1 MSQWGLLALF
11 QAATA
16 PLMLLDFGMGAAT
29 VKYVAEAIGR
39 RDQGAATRAVQ
50 TTLLFNVGIGLVG
63 LVGLVLLAPWL
74 ATSFFSVPAAD
85 LPRAILG
92 FRLMGVSWLAGAI
105 AGTFVA
111 VLAAHQRYDAVSKLA
126 TAAVFL
132 SAVAGL
138 AVALAGGDV
147 VSVLL
152 AQLAVSVTMG
162 GVYLRYAGRLLPG
175 VLGLPRWDAGSFRRS
190 FSFGAWHAVGIL
202 GGILSGW
209 SDRYTLGAFL
219 VPAAVGFY
227 AVVHS
232 LYTHLYGA
240 FLEMGEVLFPAV
252 SHREGQGDLA
262 GARRLALLVGWTVS
276 TCFGPCAVVLA
287 TVGGD
292 FLHLWI
298 SPEAAREA
306 TVTLRILCAAGVIGI
321 AAIAP
326 FYFLLGI
333 GKTRWHAVSS
343 ILVGLTTAG
352 VSLALVPTTGLPGV
366 GYGLLAGV
374 CVRWVLIAL
383 IWRHHFSSEFQ
394 LSAFAAHVWAPP
406 LVSMGSLVLLTR
418 IHDGIGMAPR
428 WWWLAVESAVALTI
442 AALVQIAA
450 GELVPGGSKRRRDV
464 VSSFRPLIAGL
475 LGNAKA
481 S

>member
-1 MSQWGLLALF
+1 
-11 QAATA
+11 
-16 PLMLLDFGMGAAT
+16 
-29 VKYVAEAIGR
+29 
-39 RDQGAATRAVQ
+39 
-50 TTLLFNVGIGLVG
+50 
-63 LVGLVLLAPWL
+63 
-74 ATSFFSVPAAD
+74 
-85 LPRAILG
+85 
-92 FRLMGVSWLAGAI
+92 
-105 AGTFVA
+105 
-111 VLAAHQRYDAVSKLA
+111 
-126 TAAVFL
+126 
-132 SAVAGL
+132 
-138 AVALAGGDV
+138 
-147 VSVLL
+147 
-152 AQLAVSVTMG
+152 
-162 GVYLRYAGRLLPG
+162 
-175 VLGLPRWDAGSFRRS
+175 
-190 FSFGAWHAVGIL
+190 VGIL

-209 SDRYTLGAFL
+209 SDRYILGAFF

-240 FLEMGEVLFPAV
+240 FIEMGEVLFPAV

-306 TVTLRILCAAGVIGI
+306 TATLRILCAAGIVGI

-326 FYFLLGI
+326 FYYLLGI
-333 GKTRWHAVSS
+333 GRTRWHAISAT
-343 ILVGLTTAG
+343 LVGLTTVG
-352 VSLALVPTTGLPGV
+352 VSLVLVPSRGLPGV

-374 CVRWVLIAL
+374 CVRWILMAL
-383 IWRHHFSSEFQ
+383 IWRHHFSSEFR

-406 LVSMGSLVLLTR
+406 IVSVATLVVLTR
-418 IHDGIGMAPR
+418 AHDVLGVARG
-428 WWWLAVESAVALTI
+428 WSWLAIEIVAALAI
-442 AALVQIAA
+442 AAIVQLAA
-450 GELVPGGSKRRRDV
+450 GELVPGGSRRRRDV

-475 LGNAKA
+475 FGGGKA